1 MSIAEQS
8 KPVAAEPRK
17 SLSERL
23 PMITGA
29 LIALGTLSLV
39 AGPEWSSLPARV
51 ALLIGF
57 ILVAAQIL
65 RGRRRQ
71 FFNGPVAYVAAGALL
86 VLVVLALF
94 ASEIAP
100 QNPYDLRQLDIMDG
114 RLPPGST
121 NFDASLTYHLG
132 TDEQGRDILSG
143 ILYGLRVSLSVAIV
157 ATFVAMAIGVVVG
170 IYAAWAGGR
179 VETILMRLVDLQLS
193 FPSILVA
200 LMLMAAFGRG
210 IDKVVIALIVV
221 QWAYYART
229 VRGTALTETRKEY
242 IDAARGLGL
251 STRRII
257 FRHLLPN
264 CIPPLLVISTV
275 QIANTIVL
283 ESSLS
288 FLGVGVPITRPS
300 LGLLIANG
308 YGYMLSGQYWMSMYP
323 GVALLGIVASINL
336 VGDRLRDTLN
346 PRLRK

>member
-1 MSIAEQS
+1 
-8 KPVAAEPRK
+8 
-17 SLSERL
+17 
-23 PMITGA
+23 
-29 LIALGTLSLV
+29 
-39 AGPEWSSLPARV
+39 
-51 ALLIGF
+51 
-57 ILVAAQIL
+57 
-65 RGRRRQ
+65 
-71 FFNGPVAYVAAGALL
+71 
-86 VLVVLALF
+86 
-94 ASEIAP
+94 
-100 QNPYDLRQLDIMDG
+100 
-114 RLPPGST
+114 
-121 NFDASLTYHLG
+121 
-132 TDEQGRDILSG
+132 
-143 ILYGLRVSLSVAIV
+143 VSLSVAII
-157 ATFVAMAIGVVVG
+157 ATLVAMAIGVVVG

-210 IDKVVIALIVV
+210 LDKVVIALIIV

-229 VRGTALTETRKEY
+229 VRGTALSEARKEY

-251 STRRII
+251 PVRRII

-308 YGYMLSGQYWMSMYP
+308 YDYMLSGQYWMSMYP
-323 GVALLGIVASINL
+323 GVALLAIVASINL